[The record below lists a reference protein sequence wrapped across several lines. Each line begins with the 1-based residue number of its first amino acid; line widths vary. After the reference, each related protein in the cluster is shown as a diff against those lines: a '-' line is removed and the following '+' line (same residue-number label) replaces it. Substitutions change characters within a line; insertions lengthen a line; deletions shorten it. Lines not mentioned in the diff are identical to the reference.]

1 MAGEA
6 GKALLR
12 WKRALFVLC
21 MLLGLWAGCVTA
33 SAASDLCDGV
43 SAVSKNQVIYLGQ
56 TTGSAAFDGKTAG
69 QAIPWLVLNKDQT
82 NTKNTSGMYL
92 VSRDL
97 LGKNPGWGG
106 ISFRNENDN
115 HTEWVGSNAR
125 AWCQDFYKGAMTPSE
140 QNAVLKTSLNDGV
153 YHTIDWNLEFNPMTL
168 SEEKIFFLSAE
179 EAETYF
185 YPSSVRAAR
194 YIGKDA
200 IWLLRSPMEST
211 QGRVSAVGAVYTDG
225 KTVIVSVYGLD
236 LGSDT
241 LEQSNKIGNYADRFH
256 DLTRGDY
263 AVRPA
268 FNLDK
273 TKVLFSSAA
282 NGGKLSDKPGVTGLT
297 QNVPAN
303 TDQWK
308 LTLLDESLNL
318 NLGQASLQGNLL
330 SIPYSG
336 ASEGSNRYVSGIVK
350 NAEGKIT
357 YYGRLATAASGT
369 ILVDTFSVNIGSSD
383 KLYLFTEECNGDGR
397 TDYAGALKEVTYSTA
412 GATNAYDEVSHV
424 PLEIEYRK
432 KGTIAIRTVKSDAK
446 TILLTGSAVIK
457 TDGGTVT
464 KPVRSITRRAFSNT
478 RAKTLEINLRNSA
491 TRIAFMKRVFSGSKV
506 KKLILTGTNAKF
518 FVFIKG
524 TFKNSRVRTIIV
536 KGMSGGQYN
545 RMVRKIRNAGY
556 RGKIMKK

>member
-1 MAGEA
+1 M
-6 GKALLR
+6 
-12 WKRALFVLC
+12 
-21 MLLGLWAGCVTA
+21 
-33 SAASDLCDGV
+33 
-43 SAVSKNQVIYLGQ
+43 
-56 TTGSAAFDGKTAG
+56 
-69 QAIPWLVLNKDQT
+69 
-82 NTKNTSGMYL
+82 
-92 VSRDL
+92 
-97 LGKNPGWGG
+97 
-106 ISFRNENDN
+106 
-115 HTEWVGSNAR
+115 
-125 AWCQDFYKGAMTPSE
+125 
-140 QNAVLKTSLNDGV
+140 
-153 YHTIDWNLEFNPMTL
+153 
-168 SEEKIFFLSAE
+168 
-179 EAETYF
+179 
-185 YPSSVRAAR
+185 
-194 YIGKDA
+194 
-200 IWLLRSPMEST
+200 
-211 QGRVSAVGAVYTDG
+211 
-225 KTVIVSVYGLD
+225 
-236 LGSDT
+236 
-241 LEQSNKIGNYADRFH
+241 
-256 DLTRGDY
+256 
-263 AVRPA
+263 
-268 FNLDK
+268 
-273 TKVLFSSAA
+273 LFSSAA

-318 NLGQASLQGNLL
+318 NLGEASLQGNLL

-478 RAKTLEINLRNSA
+478 RAKTLEINLRKSA

-518 FVFIKG
+518 FVFMKG